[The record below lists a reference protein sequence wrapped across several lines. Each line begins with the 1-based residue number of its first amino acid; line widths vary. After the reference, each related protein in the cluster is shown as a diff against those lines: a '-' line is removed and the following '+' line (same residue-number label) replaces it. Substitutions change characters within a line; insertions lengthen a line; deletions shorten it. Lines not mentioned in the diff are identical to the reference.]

1 MANTANKA
9 HSKKQR
15 VHSSL
20 LTRILLVVLL
30 VAVGWQLYGLRDQVA
45 SARAEQQLLAAQVAN
60 IQQENDALAADIA
73 KGSTS
78 EKMEELARD
87 ELGWV
92 APGEYVFYPSSN

>member
-1 MANTANKA
+1 MANAAKKT

-15 VHSSL
+15 VRSSL
-20 LTRILLVVLL
+20 LTRLLLVVLL
-30 VAVGWQLYGLRDQVA
+30 VTVGWQLYGLRDQVA

-60 IQQENDALAADIA
+60 IRQENEALAADIA
-73 KGSTS
+73 EGGTS